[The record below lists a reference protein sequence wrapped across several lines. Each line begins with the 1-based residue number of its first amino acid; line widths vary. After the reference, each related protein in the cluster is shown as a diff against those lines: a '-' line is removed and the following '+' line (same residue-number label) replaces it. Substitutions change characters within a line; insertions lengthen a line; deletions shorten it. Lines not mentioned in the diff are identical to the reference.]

1 MLHSPA
7 PRRLLQDLQGKCLP
21 FVWAFIGAA
30 VFGLSIVVVTALV
43 PSSCRG
49 TPEEESTG
57 DALHQGP
64 SIAPN
69 SLHPPLVPC
78 QGWRI
83 LL

>member
-1 MLHSPA
+1 M
-7 PRRLLQDLQGKCLP
+7 
-21 FVWAFIGAA
+21 
-30 VFGLSIVVVTALV
+30 FGLSIILVTTLV

-49 TPEEESTG
+49 TPEEGSTG
-57 DALHQGP
+57 DALHQGR